1 MTLEEIFL
9 GGGGLLA
16 AALTLLQIAPV
27 KISPWSAIAKALGR
41 AFNGEVL
48 QQLAEVRTAQEE
60 TRATLNK
67 HIQTDDE
74 RAADGHRACILR
86 FNNELIQDL
95 PHTREEFIEI
105 LTEIDKYEAYCR
117 AHPEYENNRATHAI
131 SNIGRVYDDRL
142 KQHDFA

>member
-1 MTLEEIFL
+1 MTLEEIFF

-16 AALTLLQIAPV
+16 AALTLLQLAPV
-27 KISPWSAIAKALGR
+27 KINPWSFLAKFLGR
-41 AFNGEVL
+41 AFNEEVL
-48 QQLAEVRTAQEE
+48 QQLAEVRAAQEE

-67 HIQTDDE
+67 HIRVDDE
-74 RAADGHRACILR
+74 RAADGHRARILQ

-105 LTEIDKYEAYCR
+105 LAEIDKYEAYCR
-117 AHPEYENNRATHAI
+117 THPEYENNRATHAI